1 MSTNYYHPQTLEHIR
16 NPLPA
21 VADWAEATE
30 LPVPEYDP
38 QTHSCLFASGA
49 WLVEAVAGKSSDEII
64 KELTDTLEAHYDAK
78 AREKRYD
85 NRLTCALRAG
95 YVGPFQA
102 EGIAFAQWMDNC
114 NAYGYQVLADCLRGT
129 RTTPTE
135 AELLAELPVM
145 VWP

>member
-49 WLVEAVAGKSSDEII
+49 WLVEAVPVPTVVVPQSVTMRQARLQLLAIGK
-64 KELTDTLEAHYDAK
+64 LTDVETAVAGMGAEAQIAWDYSSMVGRNH
-78 AREKRYD
+78 
-85 NRLTCALRAG
+85 ALVAPMQALLG
-95 YVGPFQA
+95 Y
-102 EGIAFAQWMDNC
+102 
-114 NAYGYQVLADCLRGT
+114 
-129 RTTPTE
+129 TE
-135 AELLAELPVM
+135 AQMDELFIAAAAL
-145 VWP
+145 

>member
-1 MSTNYYHPQTLEHIR
+1 MNYYHPTTLEHIR

-21 VADWAEATE
+21 VADWANVTA

-38 QTHSCLFASGA
+38 QTHSCRFVSGA
-49 WLVEAVAGKSSDEII
+49 WLVEAVPGKSSDEII
-64 KELTDTLEAHYDAK
+64 KELTAALEAHYDSK
-78 AREKRYD
+78 ARERRYD

-95 YVGPFQA
+95 YAGPFQA

-114 NAYGYQVLADCLRGT
+114 NAYGYQVMADCLSGARPIP
-129 RTTPTE
+129 TT
-135 AELLAELPVM
+135 AELIGEIPLM